1 MVDIV
6 SNKVRSRMMSG
17 IRSSNTKP
25 ELLVRTYLHARGFR
39 YSLKKRTDLPCQPDI
54 VLPKYGVAIF
64 VHGCFW
70 HRHQGCRYATTPK
83 SNADFWIK
91 KFRANVERDDR
102 CETDL
107 SALGW
112 RIATIWECELKKDCQ
127 RKLDELIAWIQEP
140 QQASKTG
147 IDSASRIL
155 ETKLIF

>member
-6 SNKVRSRMMSG
+6 SNDVRSRMMLG

-39 YSLKKRTDLPCQPDI
+39 YSLKKRRDLPCQPDI

-83 SNADFWIK
+83 SNAEFWVK
-91 KFRANVERDDR
+91 KFRANVERDGR

-107 SALGW
+107 SILGW
-112 RIATIWECELKKDCQ
+112 RIATIWECELKKDSQ
-127 RKLDELIAWIQEP
+127 RKLDELIVWIQEP
-140 QQASKTG
+140 QQAGKTR
-147 IDSASRIL
+147 IDSSSGIL
-155 ETKLIF
+155 EPKLIF